1 MRASLAGVRRRVFFL
16 CLATALAAILAGA
29 ALLAGCASSELTTTT
44 SSSAPSTTMA
54 PTSTSDATSTATSP
68 DMTTETTTE
77 TTAETTAEKPVKPAA
92 ELLHL
97 WWRPGDYWDPNR
109 IEDFSAPDA
118 DFNPNGSRIVG
129 DPYVYQDPVSGRDY
143 LFATSE
149 DGKLLVVSLRFDDPD
164 SHESR
169 SVEVAAPTGQ
179 PLRELLGGR
188 SFNSPLASPPSVM
201 GTGADKTIHLF
212 ATDTADN
219 LIHFWLKPA
228 DLLQLGGVKSENLT
242 SVTGIP
248 VARVGSARVAKD
260 SATVEVCALN
270 PDDELLYFRLA
281 PGGPWSAENPSKL
294 TGRVAKKE
302 ATFFTDPLGVSDTTI
317 ASSCLLD
324 HLLLYRRAA
333 DGTWTLEDVTQETTT
348 EKADPGVSLGG
359 WLSWWDWQSKDYWDP
374 SQFQNPLAI
383 LTTAGHFQLLERAFT
398 DAPWKVTDVSK
409 LTGVIFA
416 ADGGGDS
423 IIRLHTP
430 PGGSPKEAHFAGV
443 DKQQSLIHFWRDAKG
458 KWHTENLT
466 AKTGQNFAYPLDHS
480 TSQIGV
486 AGTAVWAASHATP
499 PDYAVLEATQFLAG
513 VAPDGRLI
521 VLWAGSGGKWQPAD
535 VTALIGYK
543 MRGPDVVWSD
553 GNANHLMMA
562 GTK

>member
-1 MRASLAGVRRRVFFL
+1 MRYSLAGVVRRALLL
-16 CLATALAAILAGA
+16 CMCAGTFTAILAGA
-29 ALLAGCASSELTTTT
+29 VFLAGCTSGKPTSTVT
-44 SSSAPSTTMA
+44 SSTPSTTVA
-54 PTSTSDATSTATSP
+54 STSTSDPTSTTAP
-68 DMTTETTTE
+68 DITTETATQTTV
-77 TTAETTAEKPVKPAA
+77 EKPVKPAA

-109 IEDFSAPDA
+109 IEDFSVSDA
-118 DFNPNGSRIVG
+118 DFNPNSSRIVG
-129 DPYVYQDPVSGRDY
+129 DAYVYQDPVSGRDY
-143 LFATSE
+143 LFATGE
-149 DGKLLVVSLRFDDPD
+149 DGKLLVVTLRFDGPNA
-164 SHESR
+164 HEYS
-169 SVEVAAPTGQ
+169 SAKFPASTGL

-188 SFNSPLASPPSVM
+188 SFNSPLASPPAVL
-201 GTGADKTIHLF
+201 GTGADRTIHVF

-219 LIHFWLKPA
+219 LIHFWFKTA
-228 DLLQLGGVKSENLT
+228 DPGQLQLEGVKSESLT
-242 SVTGIP
+242 SVTGIS
-248 VARVGSARVAKD
+248 VARVGSARVAGD
-260 SATVEVCALN
+260 GATIEVCALN

-281 PGGPWSAENPSKL
+281 PGGQWSAENPSKL

-302 ATFFTDPLGVSDTTI
+302 ATFFADPLGVSDITI

-324 HLLLYRRAA
+324 HLLLYRRAV
-333 DGTWTLEDVTQETTT
+333 DGTWTLEDITQETTT

-374 SQFQNPLAI
+374 SQFQSPLAI
-383 LTTAGHFQLLERAFT
+383 LTTAGHFQLLERAST

-416 ADGGGDS
+416 ANGGGDS

-443 DKQQSLIHFWRDAKG
+443 DTEQNLIHFWRDAQG
-458 KWHTENLT
+458 RWHTENLT

-499 PDYAVLEATQFLAG
+499 PDYAVLEATQFLSG

-521 VLWAGSGGKWQPAD
+521 VLWAGSDGTWHPAD
-535 VTALIGYK
+535 ATAAIGYK
-543 MRGPDVVWSD
+543 VRGPDVVWSD
-553 GNANHLMMA
+553 GNANHLVMA
-562 GTK
+562 GTE